1 MLAALGLAE
10 DPLCMYAA
18 LLELL
23 PVLSLLEDFEA
34 SAFRFYGN
42 FITQE

>member
-1 MLAALGLAE
+1 MLAALGPAE
-10 DPLCMYAA
+10 DPLCMFAV

-23 PVLSLLEDFEA
+23 PVLRLLEDLEA
-34 SAFRFYGN
+34 SAFSFYGN